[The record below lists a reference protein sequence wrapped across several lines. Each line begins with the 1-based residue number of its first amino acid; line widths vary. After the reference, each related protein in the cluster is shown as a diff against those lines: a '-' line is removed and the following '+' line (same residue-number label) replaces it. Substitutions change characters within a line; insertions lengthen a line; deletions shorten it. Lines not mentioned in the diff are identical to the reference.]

1 MLFGVVYFVSVSV
14 FGSYPSGWKIQH
26 LCAFYMCD
34 VQYCMSVFGSILH
47 PGKLL
52 ISSSQSLSFNITN
65 SFRLVL
71 VFFLFVF

>member
-47 PGKLL
+47 PGELL
-52 ISSSQSLSFNITN
+52 VSSSQFSASSSRFHT
-65 SFRLVL
+65 VL
-71 VFFLFVF
+71 CCNFLTGE